1 MHNYNNYSSK
11 DFIQDE
17 QFKRWVLNPTPQ
29 LDAKWAAIIEKYPY
43 QLETINIAKKTILSL
58 NFQKVKAPSNVKERI
73 WEEIMASQH
82 KTSIIANKRKENKKT
97 KKSNLLSWGVAASFL
112 LLVTFWFAHFS
123 KISTET
129 ANQKEVYWITKRTLD
144 GEKLSLKLKDGTL
157 VKLNSG
163 SSLRFPQE
171 FADTREVYLEGEA
184 FFDVKRDTSTP
195 FIIHTGEVDT
205 KVLGTSFNVDFDP
218 KESNV
223 NVSVLEG
230 KVSVS
235 KKENELSVIL
245 TPNQMAVSDSSNTL
259 RKISYV
265 DINEIIAWKNGTLL
279 FSEASF
285 SEVIVSLEKWY
296 GVKFINEKKLTSSAR
311 FTGKFENNESLEIV
325 LKGLEVNYPKFG
337 FKINGKNV
345 LLTKK

>member
-17 QFKRWVLNPTPQ
+17 QFKRWVLNPTSQ

-43 QLETINIAKKTILSL
+43 QLEAINIAKNTILSL
-58 NFQKVKAPSNVKERI
+58 NFQQVKAPSNVKERI
-73 WEEIMASQH
+73 WEEVMASQH
-82 KTSIIANKRKENKKT
+82 ETNIIANERKENKKA
-97 KKSNLLSWGVAASFL
+97 KKSILRPLGVAASFL
-112 LLVTFWFAHFS
+112 LLVTFWFTHS
-123 KISTET
+123 SITNET
-129 ANQKEVYWITKRTLD
+129 DRQKEIHWITKRTLY

-157 VKLNSG
+157 VKLNSE

-184 FFDVKRDTSTP
+184 FFEVKRNTSTP

-205 KVLGTSFNVDFDP
+205 KVLGTSFNVDFDT
-218 KESNV
+218 KENNV

-265 DINEIIAWKNGTLL
+265 DINEIIAWKDGVLL
-279 FSEASF
+279 FNEASF

-311 FTGKFENNESLEIV
+311 FTGRFENNESLEIV
-325 LKGLEVNYPKFG
+325 LMGLEMHYPKLG
-337 FKINGKNV
+337 FKINGKNI